1 MRILSV
7 LASTAMTVLMVGSCQ
22 KNDDF
27 NKEDLKTGFSF
38 CARSGENAGSTKTLR
53 KENGDLWWSPEDEIK
68 VFIDTVSGKF
78 VSQNDE
84 SAEVATFEGAFE
96 VPVSSEDVEYNG
108 VMAFY
113 PYSEA
118 VTLKDDAVIF
128 SLPSAQTAIAGT
140 FDDDLYPAVAK
151 SSNTELSFYNICGG
165 AKFTVS
171 RGGIKTVTFR
181 GNNSEP
187 LAGKLSV
194 AFDGNGVPAVEVMD
208 GETDIVVTAP
218 DGGTFEVDK
227 EYYIVTIPQ
236 SLTNGFTLIYND
248 GLSINNKFKTDKAI
262 TIRRSKFG
270 VLKYLDEDLGMRNL
284 SDPIVFKDS
293 VVKKI
298 CVANWDT
305 DGDGYL
311 SYAEA
316 AAVKTL
322 GSVFKNNTSIE
333 SFSELEYFSG
343 LSEICSGAFMG
354 CSHLYNAIVPKGVTS
369 IGPGAFR
376 GCNELYFVSI
386 PSSVTSIGESAF
398 YECNNIG
405 IVHIPDVASWCEVEI
420 ENASANPLRNA
431 RQCKFNDVLN
441 PIDIVIPEGV
451 TSIGTC
457 VFLGCNW
464 LKSVTIPS
472 SVTTIGSR
480 AFWGCT
486 GLESVTISEGVTS
499 IGEDAFMYCDSLS
512 ALFVSDVP
520 SWFEIDFKNANSN
533 PLFYE
538 QCLFNGAPKPAD
550 FVIPEGTTSIG
561 TYAFHG
567 CNWLKSVT
575 IPSSVTTIDS
585 NAFSSCSG
593 LESVTIPSSVTTIGS
608 KAFWGC
614 SGLESVTIS
623 EGVTSIDSYAFSDC
637 MGLTDLIIPKSVK
650 SIGDYS
656 FSGCTS
662 LLNITI
668 VEGGGTTMIGE
679 YAFSGCNATQMV
691 MIPQSVVSIGA
702 QAFLGCTGK
711 LTVNCDIPS
720 AHFNSSPFRGSN
732 FSEVEIGEGATKIG
746 DNAFNQCAMKSITM
760 SNTVTSI
767 GDEAFWGCD
776 KITDLI
782 IPDSVTSIGVSAFE
796 GCSSLTYVVLS
807 ESITS
812 ISGKLFSGCSLTDI
826 TIPNSVTAIG
836 ESAFYLCDITSV
848 TIPENV
854 TLIHGYAFGGCE
866 NLKTVFIKAETCP
879 AISKKAFYPIPD
891 GFIIYVP
898 YSSLDSYLDSWGVFS
913 AFLRGYAF

>member
-1 MRILSV
+1 MKTKRIISDI
-7 LASTAMTVLMVGSCQ
+7 ASLMLMAIAFGSCQ
-22 KNDDF
+22 KKDDVQKGDGEAQRDVIVTTF
-27 NKEDLKTGFSF
+27 Y
-38 CARSGENAGSTKTLR
+38 AHSGENDSNTKTSR
-53 KENGDLWWSPEDEIK
+53 KENGDLLWSPEDEIM
-68 VFIDTVSGKF
+68 VFCGEASGKF
-78 VSQNDE
+78 VAQNKE
-84 SAEVATFEGAFE
+84 SAEIATFVGTFDK
-96 VPVSSEDVEYNG
+96 VVSSSDVSANG
-108 VMAFY
+108 VLAFY
-113 PYSEA
+113 PYSDDIRREG
-118 VTLKDDAVIF
+118 DAVVF
-128 SLPSAQTAIAGT
+128 TLPSSQSAIAGT
-140 FDDDLYPAVAK
+140 FDDDLYPVIAR
-151 SSNTELSFYNICGG
+151 SDNTDLSFYNICGG

-171 RGGIKTVTFR
+171 QDGIKTVTIR
-181 GNNSEP
+181 GNDSEP

-194 AFDGNGVPAVEVMD
+194 TFDENGVPTVDVIEAEKK
-208 GETDIVVTAP
+208 IVVTAP
-218 DGGTFEVDK
+218 DGGTFEVGK
-227 EYYIVTIPQ
+227 EYYIVSIPQ
-236 SLTNGFTLIYND
+236 YLKNGFTLIYNE
-248 GLSINNKFKTDKAI
+248 GLSVNNEFKVRKAI
-262 TIRRSKFG
+262 SINRSKFG
-270 VLKYLDEDLGMRNL
+270 TLMYLDKDMDIIAMTE
-284 SDPIVFKDS
+284 PIKFKDS
-293 VVKKI
+293 IIEKL
-298 CVANWDT
+298 CVAKWDT

-369 IGPGAFR
+369 IGPDAFM
-376 GCNELYFVSI
+376 GCNELYVVSI

-405 IVHIPDVASWCEVEI
+405 IVLIPDVASWCEVEI
-420 ENASANPLRNA
+420 EDANANPLRNA
-431 RQCKFNDVLN
+431 RQCILNDVLN
-441 PIDIVIPEGV
+441 PTDLVIPEGV
-451 TSIGTC
+451 TSIGTWA
-457 VFLGCNW
+457 FLGCNW

-472 SVTTIGSR
+472 SVTTIGSK

-499 IGEDAFMYCDSLS
+499 IGEDAFRYCDSLS

-520 SWFEIDFKNANSN
+520 SWFEIDFKNVYSN

-593 LESVTIPSSVTTIGS
+593 LESVTI
-608 KAFWGC
+608 
-614 SGLESVTIS
+614 S

-637 MGLTDLIIPKSVK
+637 TGLTDLIIPKSVK

-679 YAFSGCNATQMV
+679 YAFSGCNATQIV
-691 MIPQSVVSIGA
+691 KIPQSVVSIGA

-711 LTVNCDIPS
+711 LTVYCDIPS
-720 AHFNSSPFRGSN
+720 ARFNSSPFMGSN
-732 FSEVEIGEGATKIG
+732 FSEVEIGEGVTKIG

-776 KITDLI
+776 GLTNVI

-796 GCSSLTYVVLS
+796 ECSSLTSVVLS
-807 ESITS
+807 EGITS
-812 ISGKLFSGCSLTDI
+812 IPKSVFAGCPITDVN
-826 TIPNSVTAIG
+826 IPNNVTEVG
-836 ESAFYLCDITSV
+836 ENAFYRCDMTCVI
-848 TIPENV
+848 IPENV
-854 TLIHGYAFGGCE
+854 TYLHSYAFGWCE
-866 NLKTVFIKAETCP
+866 NLKTVFLKAETP
-879 AISKKAFYPIPD
+879 PIVSKYTFYPRSD

-913 AFLRGYAF
+913 AYLRGYAF